1 MPGSVIGNR
10 VCYKTLPRMS
20 CLKSPASASSLD
32 RARSVGVSIAIA
44 VVIAG
49 AALLPG
55 CGEKNRVSPQVRT
68 EPPAASLGDGR
79 AAEDAS
85 AERARLAELD
95 REYPLHGLVTG
106 LQLVVRKE
114 ARPDATMVGWLRIG
128 SRVRLKREK
137 VRTATC
143 ATGWFELYPQGFA
156 CAGEGVQVG
165 DQPPSS
171 PLAIAQAGR
180 NEALPYAYY
189 FVKDE
194 LVPSFHQPPSRDQQR
209 EAVLYAER
217 YVALLAEDARKAQRF
232 LAGELT
238 NELAK
243 PLAVRSFL
251 HRGFFIAGAGLD
263 VRSQRRFVRTV
274 RGQYIKESQLEPRR
288 PSQFHGVTLDAQH
301 ALPIAWAVRGGAPM
315 SPRTLPDGSTRF
327 ADDTEAPPLQ
337 RLAIVPWKQRVRV
350 GDRQLHELQDGHFV
364 RDWFLAVA
372 EAIEKPRGVGAEEP
386 WVHIDLGEQTLV
398 VYHGATPV
406 YATLVSTGLEGHD
419 TPTGLFTIREK
430 HVSDTMSSIGA
441 DAGDDRYAIEDVP
454 WTQYFEGSFA
464 LHAAFWH
471 ERFGL
476 KRSHGCVN
484 LAPLD
489 AHHIFNETWPVVPDG
504 WHGVTTDHTGL
515 RGSHV
520 LITP

>member
-1 MPGSVIGNR
+1 MRRLLS
-10 VCYKTLPRMS
+10 L
-20 CLKSPASASSLD
+20 ASAAVLCVL
-32 RARSVGVSIAIA
+32 VGVVAT
-44 VVIAG
+44 
-49 AALLPG
+49 G
-55 CGEKNRVSPQVRT
+55 CGEKRRATPRA
-68 EPPAASLGDGR
+68 PDGPAPASLGDGR
-79 AAEDAS
+79 AAEGDA
-85 AERARLAELD
+85 AERARLAKLD
-95 REYPLHGLVTG
+95 RAYPMHGLVTG

-137 VRTATC
+137 VRTPTC
-143 ATGWFELYPQGFA
+143 ATGWHELYPQGYA
-156 CAGEGVQVG
+156 CAGEGVEVG
-165 DQPPSS
+165 EQPPDS
-171 PLAIAQAGR
+171 PIAVAQAGR

-189 FVKDE
+189 LVKDE
-194 LVPSFHQPPSRDQQR
+194 LVPSFHQPPSREQQR
-209 EAVLYAER
+209 EAQAYAER
-217 YVALLAEDARKAQRF
+217 YVALLAEDASKAQRF
-232 LAGELT
+232 LDGALP
-238 NELAK
+238 NEPVK
-243 PLAVRSFL
+243 PLAVRAFL
-251 HRGFFIAGAGLD
+251 HRGFFIAGAGVD
-263 VRSQRRFVRTV
+263 VRSRRRFVRTV

-288 PSQFHGVTLDAQH
+288 PSQFHGVVLDAQH
-301 ALPIAWAVRGGAPM
+301 TLPIAWVVRGGAPM
-315 SPRTLPDGSTRF
+315 LQRTLPDGTTRF
-327 ADDTEAPPLQ
+327 ADDTETPPLE
-337 RLAIVPWKQRVRV
+337 RLATVAWKRRVHFA
-350 GDRQLHELQDGHFV
+350 DRQLHELEDGHFV
-364 RDWFLAVA
+364 RDWFLAIA
-372 EAIEKPRGVGAEEP
+372 ESLDKPRGVGADEP
-386 WVHIDLGEQTLV
+386 WVHVDLGEQTLV

-406 YATLVSTGLEGHD
+406 YATLVSTGLEGHE

-454 WTQYFEGSFA
+454 WTQYFEGSIA